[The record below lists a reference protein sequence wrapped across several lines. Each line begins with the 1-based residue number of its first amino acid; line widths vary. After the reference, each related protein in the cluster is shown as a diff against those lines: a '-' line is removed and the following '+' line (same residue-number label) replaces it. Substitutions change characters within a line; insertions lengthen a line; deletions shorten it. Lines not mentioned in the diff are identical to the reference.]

1 MSIREIVRDLASK
14 LVAGE
19 VTDTFDRYY
28 AHNVMISENGAGV
41 LVGKA
46 ANENYYSFVNGDF
59 LAGAKLLQITIQGN
73 RAKLDWARGGVYFTT
88 EQVWNG
94 GRVIRE
100 NYSYSVDRETPEPS
114 AA

>member
-1 MSIREIVRDLASK
+1 MPLT
-14 LVAGE
+14 GE
-19 VTDTFDRYY
+19 QVTDTFDRYY

-46 ANENYYSFVNGDF
+46 ANENYYSFVNGD
-59 LAGAKLLQITIQGN
+59 LLSKARLLQITVQGN
-73 RAKLDWARGGVYFTT
+73 RAKLDWALGGVYFTT
-88 EQVWNG
+88 EQVWNA

-100 NYSYSVDRETPEPS
+100 NYSYGVNENSPEPS